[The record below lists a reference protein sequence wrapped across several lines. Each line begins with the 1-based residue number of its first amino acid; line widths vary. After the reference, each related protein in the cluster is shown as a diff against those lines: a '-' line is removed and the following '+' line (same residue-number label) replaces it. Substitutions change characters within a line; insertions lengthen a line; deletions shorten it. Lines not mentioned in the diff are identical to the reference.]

1 MVLKI
6 TSSSPW
12 RLRGWSIGD
21 NCDEQCFNLSV
32 RGNNGWVDVTKPDAK
47 A

>member
-1 MVLKI
+1 MVSAL
-6 TSSSPW
+6 PVGW
-12 RLRGWSIGD
+12 GWSIGD
-21 NCDEQCFNLSV
+21 NWDEDCFDLSV